1 MERDPALGIVMRATY
16 MSEYRVDLRRGD
28 LDGGGVPGI
37 CHPGLVVEVRLPHI
51 FSTGLHLGH
60 LSWSPRSIS
69 SLSYTR
75 NLSWNVCACGKSKVE
90 KGWGGTTSRDRRSF
104 VSVLNFC
111 PAPVAM
117 VPPRSG
123 REWGWE
129 GLRASKS
136 GQDKVVPVGL
146 GIPGIIKAGVRE
158 GLSPID
164 RGKPCHNRGD
174 KP

>member
-1 MERDPALGIVMRATY
+1 
-16 MSEYRVDLRRGD
+16 
-28 LDGGGVPGI
+28 
-37 CHPGLVVEVRLPHI
+37 
-51 FSTGLHLGH
+51 
-60 LSWSPRSIS
+60 
-69 SLSYTR
+69 
-75 NLSWNVCACGKSKVE
+75 
-90 KGWGGTTSRDRRSF
+90 
-104 VSVLNFC
+104 
-111 PAPVAM
+111 M

-164 RGKPCHNRGD
+164 RGKPCHNRGTNPRGVRWIQIHNLFPTWWGILRHCMMES
-174 KP
+174 KV

>member
-1 MERDPALGIVMRATY
+1 
-16 MSEYRVDLRRGD
+16 
-28 LDGGGVPGI
+28 
-37 CHPGLVVEVRLPHI
+37 
-51 FSTGLHLGH
+51 
-60 LSWSPRSIS
+60 
-69 SLSYTR
+69 
-75 NLSWNVCACGKSKVE
+75 
-90 KGWGGTTSRDRRSF
+90 
-104 VSVLNFC
+104 
-111 PAPVAM
+111 M

-174 KP
+174 KPCQVDPNPQPVPHLVGDPKALHDGK